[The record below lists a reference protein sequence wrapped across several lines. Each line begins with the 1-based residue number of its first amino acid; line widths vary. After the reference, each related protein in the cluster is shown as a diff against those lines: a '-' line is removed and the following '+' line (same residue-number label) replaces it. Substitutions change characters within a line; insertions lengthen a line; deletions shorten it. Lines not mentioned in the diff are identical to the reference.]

1 MKKLRKPQVAT
12 TARPCFSTMGSG
24 NSEPVASSP
33 AWALL
38 LNLSRISSS
47 FACNSAAKSADIFA
61 LFGQSVD
68 DWTPRTMSAAVG
80 ASSSCLL
87 GLSGSF
93 FLLYSWVFLHASVPA
108 QQTCSPL
115 PVESIEGSEATQVI
129 TK

>member
-87 GLSGSF
+87 GWSGSF
-93 FLLYSWVFLHASVPA
+93 FCFILGSSSTPACQPNKPVLLCLSNRSKGVRRHR
-108 QQTCSPL
+108 
-115 PVESIEGSEATQVI
+115 
-129 TK
+129 